1 MYVRT
6 GNSWTET
13 QARQKMRSRRQI
25 SLPTFGSECQRAIPL
40 ADRRSA
46 DPWLMQRW
54 TAIGWLAEGRG
65 KWAPKLGISLMAR
78 PLIVCV
84 LIPFATEAID
94 VKRLLSVCVII
105 RRWDYFLTGL
115 IVRHMF
121 LPCCCPHTANFT
133 LVTSMCILWSHRTG
147 RILLVIDTIII
158 KSTNTTSFQLI
169 KTPLKSPEDLILYQ

>member
-40 ADRRSA
+40 ADRTSA
-46 DPWLMQRW
+46 DPRLMQRW

-105 RRWDYFLTGL
+105 RRWDYFFGGAYCAPYVPALLLSTHSQFYT
-115 IVRHMF
+115 RHLHVHPMITQDWTN
-121 LPCCCPHTANFT
+121 P
-133 LVTSMCILWSHRTG
+133 ISHRYHY
-147 RILLVIDTIII
+147 
-158 KSTNTTSFQLI
+158 N
-169 KTPLKSPEDLILYQ
+169 